1 MVPLVPSFVHQQM
14 KMRIHDIMQHL
25 SKKLG
30 DIVKPMILNEIQK
43 AREEEC
49 CHSQSKATTNLHPE
63 FNLVSLGHWTY
74 DRCLNTQN
82 SSNAIWYNTNG

>member
-1 MVPLVPSFVHQQM
+1 MVPPVPSVVHQQM

-43 AREEEC
+43 VREEEY
-49 CHSQSKATTNLHPE
+49 CHSQSKATTNLLPE
-63 FNLVSLGHWTY
+63 FSLVSLGHWTY
-74 DRCLNTQN
+74 EDYIDSEGDVLVL
-82 SSNAIWYNTNG
+82 